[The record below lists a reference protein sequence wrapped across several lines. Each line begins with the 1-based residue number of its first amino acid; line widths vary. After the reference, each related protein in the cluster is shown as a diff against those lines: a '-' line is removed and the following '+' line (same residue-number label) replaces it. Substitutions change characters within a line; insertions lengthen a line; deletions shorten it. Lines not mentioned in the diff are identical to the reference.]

1 MKELDKLLEESMKNA
16 PPTFHPVHVR
26 DESAW
31 FPGNEASSLLI
42 QLSYI
47 WEDIGCLSKLH
58 KIAGDAYS
66 KKLML
71 KYVLV
76 ELRSFLKL
84 FDRLQSIVMKT
95 PIFDPKE
102 KHGYREITKE
112 EREKARILFDEYST
126 AKSSVEI
133 KIISIRNNIGA
144 HRENLDWQEVMKL
157 WDILDP
163 SLIKDLLRVI
173 PEFFAYI
180 KELDVYDWNRSTG
193 DGGIEIMGPH
203 IRPEYFMDDR

>member
-1 MKELDKLLEESMKNA
+1 MKELDKLLEEAMRNA

-26 DESAW
+26 DETAW

-42 QLSYI
+42 QLSHI

-58 KIAGDAYS
+58 RSASDAYS
-66 KKLML
+66 KKLIL
-71 KYVLV
+71 KFVLV
-76 ELRSFLKL
+76 ELRSFLRL

-112 EREKARILFDEYST
+112 EWEQARILFDKYST
-126 AKSSVEI
+126 AKSSVER

-163 SLIKDLLRVI
+163 SLIKDLLKVI
-173 PEFFAYI
+173 PDVFAYV
-180 KELDVYDWNRSTG
+180 KELDIFDWNRSTG
-193 DGGIEIMGPH
+193 DGGIEIMTSH
-203 IRPEYFMDDR
+203 IRPEYLNG